1 MIRHANSVN
10 EVKYAISTFPKSI
23 CWRTIWK
30 QCIFFIETTEKVVL
44 SLVRS
49 ISKIESQNLK
59 SIINDS
65 IISLYHNNVF
75 TLIWL
80 ELDFNTRSDADIIY
94 SNKSDLRVKV
104 SINNDTSDG
113 NKFPKG
119 VMIKHNSLLNNMS
132 KTDLS
137 KS

>member
-1 MIRHANSVN
+1 M
-10 EVKYAISTFPKSI
+10 
-23 CWRTIWK
+23 
-30 QCIFFIETTEKVVL
+30 
-44 SLVRS
+44 RS